1 MEAPS
6 ALAAALASSAAL
18 PRPPRARL
26 TRPTPRA
33 LRGYVNPYVNGYANP
48 YVNPPPRVAYPT
60 APPALASAQARA
72 PLGGEDAS
80 ALDPSD
86 SRTAVWKPPAAA
98 IDQFSRPAA
107 AWSARN
113 FRAPSARRH
122 LRWRSDFNQPR
133 QGTFGTSPAVTSGS
147 SPAACSACDDPSVT
161 GGARSAV
168 TIRLSPARRSAPFG
182 VAVPSVRAACLL
194 SGTCP
199 AC

>member
-72 PLGGEDAS
+72 PLGERMRARLIHPTAGRLYGSRLRRRSTNS
-80 ALDPSD
+80 AVRLPHG
-86 SRTAVWKPPAAA
+86 ALA
-98 IDQFSRPAA
+98 I
-107 AWSARN
+107 SA
-113 FRAPSARRH
+113 H
-122 LRWRSDFNQPR
+122 LRRAALFDGDRRQPR
-133 QGTFGTSPAVTSGS
+133 RGQGMNGS
-147 SPAACSACDDPSVT
+147 
-161 GGARSAV
+161 
-168 TIRLSPARRSAPFG
+168 LRR
-182 VAVPSVRAACLL
+182 R
-194 SGTCP
+194 
-199 AC
+199 

>member
-1 MEAPS
+1 VIRPRKFPPDGAYGSAGIAVHMEAPS

-113 FRAPSARRH
+113 FRAPSARRP
-122 LRWRSDFNQPR
+122 LRWRSQTTAPR
-133 QGTFGTSPAVTSGS
+133 SGDERIVTPADTDGS
-147 SPAACSACDDPSVT
+147 SAPATHRSSHGP
-161 GGARSAV
+161 ARPV
-168 TIRLSPARRSAPFG
+168 TIRASPG
-182 VAVPSVRAACLL
+182 LL
-194 SGTCP
+194 
-199 AC
+199 ALL